1 MKKLLIVLLALTI
14 VGVFAVAED
23 APASVSIGAWGRMW
37 FNVVASDGTDSFVS
51 AGPGWANDGGRVS
64 VEFKGN
70 SANMGFDWNPGVSNS
85 QMTAVCD
92 QAKIWAK
99 ISPMLTVQVGQIQ
112 GDVLRGKLDDFGDI
126 LPTSGKDNIFARFY
140 PNNGILID
148 ITPMDGVYLGA
159 SIDATSAGGAFAKD
173 AYKAIQI
180 GGGYVIPNIGHLRAQ
195 YLGEGGSKAKAD
207 SAGMQV
213 AFAYTGMEGLLVDS
227 GFTYWME
234 SIYQMTAVVAASYS
248 KDALSTYDR
257 VDVNF
262 SGDDQ
267 VLNLTAQGQ
276 VFYTVAAPLAVG
288 VEACFSGMSNVDSA
302 LDAKVVD
309 IYPIAKLGYSNGYIK
324 VGFDAK
330 VGLDGQDMAYALPVQ
345 LEYWF

>member
-23 APASVSIGAWGRMW
+23 APASISIGGWGRMW
-37 FNVVASDGTDSFVS
+37 FNVIASDGVDQFVS
-51 AGPGWANDGGRVS
+51 AGPGWAGNGGRVG
-64 VEFKGN
+64 VGFNGN
-70 SANMGFDWNPGVSNS
+70 SANMGFNWNPGVSNS
-85 QMTAVCD
+85 GMTAVCD
-92 QAKIWAK
+92 QAKIWAQ
-99 ISPMLTVQVGQIQ
+99 INPMIKVEVGQIQ

-126 LPTSGKDNIFARFY
+126 LPTQGKDNIFARFY
-140 PNNGILID
+140 PNNGLLLN
-148 ITPMDGVYLGA
+148 ITPMDGVYIGA
-159 SIDATSAGGAFAKD
+159 SVDATAAGGALAED

-180 GGGYVIPNIGHLRAQ
+180 GFGYVIPNIGHLRAQ

-207 SAGMQV
+207 SSGMQV
-213 AFAYTGMEGLLVDS
+213 AFAYTGMEGLLVDA

-234 SIYQMTAVVAASYS
+234 SIYQMTFAVGASYS

-262 SGDDQ
+262 AGDDQ
-267 VLNLTAQGQ
+267 VLNLSAQAQ
-276 VFYTVAAPLAVG
+276 VFYALAAPLSVG
-288 VEACFSGMSNVDSA
+288 VEVAFAGMSNVDA
-302 LDAKVVD
+302 DLDMKTVD
-309 IYPIAKLGYSNGYIK
+309 VYPIAKLGYSNGYLK

-330 VGLDGQDMAYALPVQ
+330 IGLDDQDMAYAVPVQ